1 MNRSSHVPPRVTT
14 GNRVPA
20 SNAPTDGLRRVIG
33 PVTATSVV
41 IGAIIGVGIF
51 FTPTSV
57 ARIAGSAPMA
67 MWTWVAGGVVA
78 LLGALTFA
86 ELGGMYRQTAGQYEM
101 LRDSYGPL
109 VAFCFS
115 LCNACAIITGGTAI
129 ISIVCAENLYTAL
142 TGAPPTGFAAVV
154 LPAALL
160 ASVTAANIIGVR
172 WGAAIQNATVV
183 AKVAALLLVTAL
195 ALLVSPHAP
204 AAASV
209 EAGGSTA
216 VRLFSALVPV
226 VFAFGG
232 GHYALWVAGEM
243 KNPRRDVPLSLVLGV
258 SIVVIIYLLANW
270 AYLYLLGY
278 QGVVESHALAA
289 DAVSVVWP
297 NVGRRII
304 AGAVA
309 LSAFGVLNVQILS
322 GPRLLYGMARDGRFF
337 APFGRPHARFATPA
351 IAIALVGGI
360 ATTLVAAAGKNAID
374 RLLTGVVIVDAVF
387 FALTGVAVMV
397 LRRRHPDA
405 DRPVRVPLYPVVPLF
420 FVALQVAIIFGAF
433 TIEATRGAAWIGLC
447 TIAIAVIMYI
457 ARFRHRPDTP
467 G

>member
-1 MNRSSHVPPRVTT
+1 MNRPPHVPSHAPSHVPS
-14 GNRVPA
+14 GNA
-20 SNAPTDGLRRVIG
+20 STDGLRRIIG

-57 ARIAGSAPMA
+57 AKIAGSAPLA

-86 ELGGMYRQTAGQYEM
+86 ELGGMYRHTAGQYQM

-129 ISIVCAENLYTAL
+129 ISIVCAENLSTAL
-142 TGAPPTGFAAVV
+142 TGAPLTGVAAVW
-154 LPAALL
+154 LPAVLL
-160 ASVTAANIIGVR
+160 ASVTAANIVGVR
-172 WGAAIQNATVV
+172 WGAAIQNATVI

-195 ALLVSPHAP
+195 ALIASPHHAP
-204 AAASV
+204 AVASV
-209 EAGGSTA
+209 DGGSPM
-216 VRLFSALVPV
+216 VRLFSALVPA

-258 SIVVIIYLLANW
+258 SIVIVVYLLANW
-270 AYLYLLGY
+270 AYLHLLGY
-278 QGVVESHALAA
+278 QGVVDSHALAA

-297 NVGRRII
+297 SAGRRLI

-337 APFGRPHARFATPA
+337 APFGRPHPRFATPA
-351 IAIALVGGI
+351 IAIALVGGM
-360 ATTLVAAAGKNAID
+360 ATALVAAAGKNAID

-387 FALTGVAVMV
+387 FALTGIAVMV
-397 LRRRHPDA
+397 LRRRRPDA
-405 DRPVRVPLYPVVPLF
+405 DRPVRVPLYPIVPLM

-433 TIEATRGAAWIGLC
+433 TIEATRSAAWIGLC
-447 TIAIAVIMYI
+447 TIAIAVIMYVT
-457 ARFRHRPDTP
+457 RFRHIPDTA